1 MPFYKDLRKKEN
13 RHFAP
18 RTIDH
23 LLALRRHLRRD
34 LPSRTLRDTLL
45 LATWNI
51 RDFDSNK
58 FGHGP
63 RLDES
68 FHYIAEIIAS
78 FDLVAVQEVTVDLAP
93 LNRVMRILGPNWD
106 HIVTDVTEGPGGN
119 KERLAFVYDKRKVL
133 FRNIAG
139 EIVLPLSQTIG
150 GEAVDIKL
158 PKSHSI
164 EFTKDTKFKLPD
176 GSTAAMKKG
185 QKLELPKGGHL
196 IHLPEGQKVAKYR
209 QFART
214 PFLVAFQ
221 AGWFKFSLCTVHLY
235 YGAASGAKR
244 ERRVKE
250 ISAISKFLA
259 DRAKEIRKREKTG
272 ENFILLGDFN
282 IVGPD
287 DVTMKALKKNGFTLP
302 EKIYKSNVSETM
314 YYDQIAFMVKRNELQ
329 MGPSENNNG
338 VFRFFRSA
346 FRDGEYAT
354 YHDLMRN
361 KKLRDYHDAGTK
373 KAGQHRTESE
383 KKSYYRNKWR
393 TWQMSDHCP
402 LWVELK
408 IDFSDKYLNRIT
420 KELSNT

>member
-1 MPFYKDLRKKEN
+1 
-13 RHFAP
+13 
-18 RTIDH
+18 
-23 LLALRRHLRRD
+23 
-34 LPSRTLRDTLL
+34 
-45 LATWNI
+45 
-51 RDFDSNK
+51 
-58 FGHGP
+58 
-63 RLDES
+63 
-68 FHYIAEIIAS
+68 
-78 FDLVAVQEVTVDLAP
+78 
-93 LNRVMRILGPNWD
+93 
-106 HIVTDVTEGPGGN
+106 
-119 KERLAFVYDKRKVL
+119 
-133 FRNIAG
+133 
-139 EIVLPLSQTIG
+139 
-150 GEAVDIKL
+150 
-158 PKSHSI
+158 
-164 EFTKDTKFKLPD
+164 
-176 GSTAAMKKG
+176 
-185 QKLELPKGGHL
+185 LPKGGHL

-235 YGAASGAKR
+235 YGAASGAKH

-302 EKIYKSNVSETM
+302 EKLYKSNVSETM

-338 VFRFFRSA
+338 VFRFFRSV

-402 LWVELK
+402 LWGELK

>member
-1 MPFYKDLRKKEN
+1 MPFYKNLRKKES
-13 RHFAP
+13 RHFAQ
-18 RTIDH
+18 RTIEH
-23 LLALRRHLRRD
+23 LLALRKQLRKD
-34 LPSRTLRDTLL
+34 IPARTLRDTLL

-68 FHYIAEIIAS
+68 FHYIAEVIAS
-78 FDLVAVQEVTVDLAP
+78 FDLVAVQEVAVDLGP
-93 LNRVMRILGPNWD
+93 LDRVMSILGHNWD
-106 HIVTDVTEGPGGN
+106 HIVTDVTEGPSGN
-119 KERLAFVYDKRKVL
+119 KERLAFVYDKRKVM

-139 EIVLPLSQTIG
+139 EIVLPLSQAIG

-164 EFTKDTKFKLPD
+164 EFTKNTNLKLPD
-176 GSTAAMKKG
+176 GSAVEMKKG
-185 QKLELPKGGHL
+185 ETLELPDRKHV
-196 IHLPEGQKVAKYR
+196 IHLPEGQKIAKYQ

-221 AGWFKFSLCTVHLY
+221 AGWFKFNLCTVHLY
-235 YGAASGAKR
+235 YGAASGTKYA
-244 ERRVKE
+244 RRVKE

-259 DRAKEIRKREKTG
+259 ERAKEIRQREKTG

-282 IVGPD
+282 IVEPGDP
-287 DVTMKALKKNGFTLP
+287 TMNALKKNGFTLP
-302 EKIYKSNVSETM
+302 EKLYKSNVSESM
-314 YYDQIAFMVKRNELQ
+314 YYDQIAFMVKKGELE
-329 MGPSENNNG
+329 MGPSEDNNG
-338 VFRFFRSA
+338 VFRFFQSV
-346 FRDGEYAT
+346 FRNGEYAT

-361 KKLRDYHDAGTK
+361 KKLRDYHEKGTK
-373 KAGQHRTESE
+373 KAGQPRTESE

-408 IDFSDKYLNRIT
+408 IDFSDRYLNRIQ
-420 KELSNT
+420 KELGGT